1 MKRIFYV
8 LALLL
13 TTASTAAQSSEK
25 DNKELVKQLIIE
37 SFDELF
43 SNPNPEKLGDYYTE
57 DFLLLENGEVWDNEI
72 IVSHMDNARGQEQPE
87 RINSFDF
94 VEIKIQDKTAWV
106 AYYNNARFLVDGKPV
121 GQMNWL
127 ESAIAVLTEDG
138 WRLQLLHSTLLE
150 EK

>member
-1 MKRIFYV
+1 
-8 LALLL
+8 
-13 TTASTAAQSSEK
+13 
-25 DNKELVKQLIIE
+25 
-37 SFDELF
+37 
-43 SNPNPEKLGDYYTE
+43 
-57 DFLLLENGEVWDNEI
+57 NGEVWDNEI

-106 AYYNNARFLVDGKPV
+106 AYHNNARFLVDGKPV
-121 GQMNWL
+121 GEMNWL

-138 WRLQLLHSTLLE
+138 WRLQLLHSTLLK